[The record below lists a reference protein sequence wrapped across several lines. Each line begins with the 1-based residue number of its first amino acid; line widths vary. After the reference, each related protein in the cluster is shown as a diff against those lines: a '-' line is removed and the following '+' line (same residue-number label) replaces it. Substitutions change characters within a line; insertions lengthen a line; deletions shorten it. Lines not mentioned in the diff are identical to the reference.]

1 MMRQNMRRWKS
12 LWLGSRNWIH
22 CRIVEPITHNLHRPE
37 VSTVYDI
44 TARLRSMSSS
54 LIHKHTLLLPV
65 DYITYHHFVIIRNQ
79 TLVGLL
85 AR

>member
-1 MMRQNMRRWKS
+1 MMRRNMRWKS
-12 LWLGSRNWIH
+12 LRLGSRNRIL
-22 CRIVEPITHNLHRPE
+22 CRIVKPITHNLHRPE

-54 LIHKHTLLLPV
+54 LIDKHTLLLPV

>member
-1 MMRQNMRRWKS
+1 MTRRNMRWKS
-12 LWLGSRNWIH
+12 LRLGSRNRIH
-22 CRIVEPITHNLHRPE
+22 CRIVKPITHDLHRPE

-44 TARLRSMSSS
+44 TARLHSMSSS
-54 LIHKHTLLLPV
+54 IIHKHTLLPV

-79 TLVGLL
+79 MLVGLL